1 MTVDAFIGADR
12 RWLRLWK
19 AAAPARWVIA
29 HFPTRKGRG
38 RLTWILDRILDDPR
52 RGPSTVVL
60 ALPTGGRVLVQG
72 GTSIVRAAIAQGQ
85 FEAAELA
92 MLSDLCTPGSVAI
105 DVGANVGL
113 FTVAFARAVGP
124 SGRVV
129 AIEPYDRSVIEL
141 TENVRRNDLENVV
154 ILPIAVGAT
163 SGTGRIIMSDDP
175 ALIRVEPGTDDG
187 AEGVAV
193 STLDEVWEDLGRP
206 TVSVLKID
214 VELSELSVLRGATAL
229 LSTGPIVMVE
239 SHEAEYEQTAAL
251 LTSRGY
257 LRQPAHLEPWNHV
270 FRYGMA
276 PTEASVADRS
286 G

>member
-1 MTVDAFIGADR
+1 VHVR
-12 RWLRLWK
+12 
-19 AAAPARWVIA
+19 
-29 HFPTRKGRG
+29 
-38 RLTWILDRILDDPR
+38 
-52 RGPSTVVL
+52 
-60 ALPTGGRVLVQG
+60 G

-92 MLSDLCTPGSVAI
+92 LLSDLCAAGSVAI

-129 AIEPYDRSVIEL
+129 AIEPYDRSVTEL
-141 TENVRRNDLENVV
+141 TENVRRNELGNVV
-154 ILPIAVGAT
+154 ILPIAVGAA
-163 SGTGRIIMSDDP
+163 SGTGRIVMSDDP
-175 ALIRVEPGTDDG
+175 ALIRVEPGTDGGED
-187 AEGVAV
+187 GVAV
-193 STLDEVWEDLGRP
+193 STLDEVWTDLGRP

-229 LSTGPIVMVE
+229 LSEGPIVMVE
-239 SHEAEYEQTAAL
+239 SHDAEYGATAEFL
-251 LTSRGY
+251 MSRGY

-270 FRYGMA
+270 FRCGNA
-276 PTEASVADRS
+276 HDGESVTDRP